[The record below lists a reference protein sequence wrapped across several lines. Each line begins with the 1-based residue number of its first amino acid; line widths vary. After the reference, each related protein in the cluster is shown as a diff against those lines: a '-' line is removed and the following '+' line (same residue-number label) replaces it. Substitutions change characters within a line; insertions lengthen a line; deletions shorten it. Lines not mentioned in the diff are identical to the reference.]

1 MVLMDCMLPT
11 NPGPHRHKLDPV
23 LHQSFE
29 RDFILRSLSPYD
41 LSLIGSH
48 HWFVGWLIWV

>member
-1 MVLMDCMLPT
+1 MDCMLPT